1 MPRTGT
7 LFLLIRAPA
16 GSGELVVS
24 LLGRLANSDLSDG
37 AVGRWALGRKR
48 PRDSVKRDAV
58 RLRRLR
64 PSPLWRQ
71 TKVAASTA
79 ETSSLSLYAA
89 SFAPLFRYCARG
101 RGPAIHK

>member
-58 RLRRLR
+58 RLRRLTF
-64 PSPLWRQ
+64 PPL
-71 TKVAASTA
+71 
-79 ETSSLSLYAA
+79 ETDEGG
-89 SFAPLFRYCARG
+89 CIDG
-101 RGPAIHK
+101 